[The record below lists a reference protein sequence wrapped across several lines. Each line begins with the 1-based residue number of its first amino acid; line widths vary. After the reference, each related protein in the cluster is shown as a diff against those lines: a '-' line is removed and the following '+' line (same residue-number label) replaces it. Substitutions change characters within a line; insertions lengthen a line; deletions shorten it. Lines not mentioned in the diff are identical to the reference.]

1 MKIKFTKSIIK
12 EIAKLAG
19 TFVFAGVK
27 EDVILDMEGLCQTV
41 DMYRELHLK
50 GQKYEGQSGKIT
62 INVPD
67 ELFPIMISTYGF
79 RMVKESELDMA
90 TVGELCDIYK
100 QLKSG
105 SSEQLEESE
114 EDSAVEE
121 KPEEE
126 SPVEDESS
134 DDGVV
139 NAAEAEEDFADTDS
153 EDTAEDGTEDTDPAE
168 EVPADSDE
176 DVADIG
182 AIMPQP
188 ETEEAEES
196 SEEPEFEGL
205 SEEDQEFFRQL
216 EEDSLFR

>member
-12 EIAKLAG
+12 EIAKLAEN
-19 TFVFAGVK
+19 FVFAGVK
-27 EDVILDMEGLCQTV
+27 EEVILDMEGLCQTV

-50 GQKYEGQSGKIT
+50 GQRYEGQPGKIT

-67 ELFPIMISTYGF
+67 ELFPVMISTYGF

-105 SSEQLEESE
+105 SSEQVE

-121 KPEEE
+121 NSEEE
-126 SPVEDESS
+126 PPVEDELS

-168 EVPADSDE
+168 EDSADSASSDE

-188 ETEEAEES
+188 ETEKAEES

>member
-1 MKIKFTKSIIK
+1 MIK
-12 EIAKLAG
+12 EIAKLAEN
-19 TFVFAGVK
+19 FVFAGVK

-50 GQKYEGQSGKIT
+50 GQRYEGQPGKIT

-67 ELFPIMISTYGF
+67 ELFPVMISTYGF

-105 SSEQLEESE
+105 SSEQADE

-121 KPEEE
+121 SPVEE
-126 SPVEDESS
+126 SPADPAADESS
-134 DDGVV
+134 EDDTTD
-139 NAAEAEEDFADTDS
+139 AEEDFADTDS
-153 EDTAEDGTEDTDPAE
+153 EDTAENAAEDTDPEDA
-168 EVPADSDE
+168 ADSTSSDE

-182 AIMPQP
+182 EIMPQP
-188 ETEEAEES
+188 ETEES
-196 SEEPEFEGL
+196 SEEPEFDGL
-205 SEEDQEFFRQL
+205 SEEDQAFFAQL
-216 EEDSLFR
+216 AEDSLFR